1 MGALL
6 GFAFSPL
13 GRWVVGGLALLVVAG
28 GLYLKIYSD
37 GAASERARQARESL
51 NNLRN
56 RTETNATVEKLPTP
70 DLDNELNRW
79 MLPDDR

>member
-13 GRWVVGGLALLVVAG
+13 GRWFVGGLALLVVAG
-28 GLYLKIYSD
+28 GLYFKIYSD
-37 GAASERARQARESL
+37 GAASEKARQDRESL

-56 RTETNATVEKLPTP
+56 RAETNDTVEKLPTP
-70 DLDNELNRW
+70 DLDGELDRW